1 VRLVVWTGSPS
12 ASTDESSSSSSST
25 SSSPSNYSFVE
36 AAGII
41 AQETATWKA
50 IVDDTGFFW
59 LYKNN
64 VLLNSVQGSTV
75 PPNAVR

>member
-1 VRLVVWTGSPS
+1 VRFVVWAGTPS
-12 ASTDESSSSSSST
+12 DSTDESSSSSA
-25 SSSPSNYSFVE
+25 SSSSNYSFVE
-36 AAGII
+36 AEGII

-75 PPNAVR
+75 PANAVR